1 MPDSG
6 TRIQIAVVVAVM
18 VLAVIG
24 GVWYGGRAPDAV
36 PVDVVAPI
44 GEADVSD
51 VFEAPGLE
59 SVTVHVAGAVLRP
72 GLVSVPTP
80 ARIADAI
87 AAAGGAAALADLG
100 AMNLAAV
107 VADGDRIHVPEKGD
121 PPVPSGEESA
131 SGEVDLNRA
140 TVAELQALP
149 GVGPVIAARIVA
161 HRTDNGPFAAVEDL
175 LDVPGIGEARLAELR
190 PAVRI
195 R

>member
-6 TRIQIAVVVAVM
+6 TRGQIAVVVAVM

-36 PVDVVAPI
+36 PVDVIVPI
-44 GEADVSD
+44 GEEDVPDVS
-51 VFEAPGLE
+51 EAPGLE

-87 AAAGGAAALADLG
+87 AAAGGATAAADLG

-121 PPVPSGEESA
+121 SPVSSDEETA

-140 TVAELQALP
+140 TVVELQALP
-149 GVGPVIAARIVA
+149 GIGPVIAARIVA

-175 LDVPGIGEARLAELR
+175 LDVPGIGETRLAELR
-190 PAVRI
+190 PVVGI

>member
-24 GVWYGGRAPDAV
+24 GVWYGGRDPDAV
-36 PVDVVAPI
+36 PVDLIAPV
-44 GEADVSD
+44 GEAEVSD
-51 VFEAPGLE
+51 VSEAPGLE

-72 GLVSVPTP
+72 GLVSVATP

-87 AAAGGAAALADLG
+87 AAAGGAAASADLG

-121 PPVPSGEESA
+121 SPVPPGEETA

-140 TVAELQALP
+140 TVVELQALP
-149 GVGPVIAARIVA
+149 GIGPVIAARIVA
-161 HRTDNGPFAAVEDL
+161 HRTDNGPFAAIEDL
-175 LDVPGIGEARLAELR
+175 LDVPGIGESRLAELR
-190 PAVRI
+190 AAVRI

>member
-1 MPDSG
+1 VPDSG

-24 GVWYGGRAPDAV
+24 GVWYGGRDPDAV
-36 PVDVVAPI
+36 PVDLIAPV
-44 GEADVSD
+44 GEAEVSD
-51 VFEAPGLE
+51 VSEAPGLE

-72 GLVSVPTP
+72 GLVSVATP

-87 AAAGGAAALADLG
+87 AAAGGAAASADLG

-121 PPVPSGEESA
+121 SPVPPGEETA

-140 TVAELQALP
+140 TVVELQALP
-149 GVGPVIAARIVA
+149 GIGPVIAARIVA
-161 HRTDNGPFAAVEDL
+161 HRTDNGPFAAIEDL
-175 LDVPGIGEARLAELR
+175 LDVPGIGESRLAELR
-190 PAVRI
+190 AAVRI

>member
-1 MPDSG
+1 VPDSG

-24 GVWYGGRAPDAV
+24 GVWYGGRDPDAV
-36 PVDVVAPI
+36 PVDLIAPV
-44 GEADVSD
+44 GEAEVSD
-51 VFEAPGLE
+51 VSEAPGLE

-72 GLVSVPTP
+72 GLVSVATP

-121 PPVPSGEESA
+121 SPVPPGEETA

-140 TVAELQALP
+140 TVVELQALP
-149 GVGPVIAARIVA
+149 GIGPVIAARIVA
-161 HRTDNGPFAAVEDL
+161 HRTDNGPFAAIEDL
-175 LDVPGIGEARLAELR
+175 LDVPGIGESRLAELR
-190 PAVRI
+190 AAVRI

>member
-44 GEADVSD
+44 GAADVSD
-51 VFEAPGLE
+51 VSEAPGLE

-87 AAAGGAAALADLG
+87 AAAGGAAAGAPLG
-100 AMNLAAV
+100 EVGAVRVELLEAV
-107 VADGDRIHVPEKGD
+107 VTSVRHVE
-121 PPVPSGEESA
+121 VSG
-131 SGEVDLNRA
+131 
-140 TVAELQALP
+140 
-149 GVGPVIAARIVA
+149 GVRS
-161 HRTDNGPFAAVEDL
+161 HAV
-175 LDVPGIGEARLAELR
+175 R
-190 PAVRI
+190 PAKPTRP
-195 R
+195 RS

>member
-1 MPDSG
+1 
-6 TRIQIAVVVAVM
+6 M

-36 PVDVVAPI
+36 PVDAIVPI
-44 GEADVSD
+44 GEADVSE
-51 VFEAPGLE
+51 VSEAPGLE

-87 AAAGGAAALADLG
+87 AAAGGAAAAADLG

-121 PPVPSGEESA
+121 SPVSSGEETS

-140 TVAELQALP
+140 TVVELQALP

-175 LDVPGIGEARLAELR
+175 LDVPGIGETRLAELR

>member
-1 MPDSG
+1 VPDSG

-24 GVWYGGRAPDAV
+24 GVWYGGRTPDAV
-36 PVDVVAPI
+36 PVDVIVPI
-44 GEADVSD
+44 GEADVSE
-51 VFEAPGLE
+51 VSEAPGLE

-121 PPVPSGEESA
+121 PLVSSDEETA

-149 GVGPVIAARIVA
+149 GIGPVIAARIVA

-175 LDVPGIGEARLAELR
+175 LDVPGIGETRLAELR

>member
-51 VFEAPGLE
+51 VSEAPGLE

-100 AMNLAAV
+100 AMNLAAM

-121 PPVPSGEESA
+121 SPVPSGEETV

-140 TVAELQALP
+140 TVVELQALP
-149 GVGPVIAARIVA
+149 GIGPVIAARIVA
-161 HRTDNGPFAAVEDL
+161 HRTDYGPFAAVEDL
-175 LDVPGIGEARLAELR
+175 LDVPGIGETRLAELR